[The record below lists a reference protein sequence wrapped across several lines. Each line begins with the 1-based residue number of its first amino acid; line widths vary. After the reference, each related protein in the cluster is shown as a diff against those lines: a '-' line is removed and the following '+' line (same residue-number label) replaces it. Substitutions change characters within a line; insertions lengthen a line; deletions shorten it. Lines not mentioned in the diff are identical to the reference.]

1 VNIYRYGK
9 VIKVTKKKYKEIPYV
24 TILSNRKCNFF
35 FLLQN
40 WRTGGWN
47 RSCLGVLIPVRE
59 EGGGERV

>member
-35 FLLQN
+35 FFYKIGEQ
-40 WRTGGWN
+40 
-47 RSCLGVLIPVRE
+47 
-59 EGGGERV
+59 EGGTGLAWGC